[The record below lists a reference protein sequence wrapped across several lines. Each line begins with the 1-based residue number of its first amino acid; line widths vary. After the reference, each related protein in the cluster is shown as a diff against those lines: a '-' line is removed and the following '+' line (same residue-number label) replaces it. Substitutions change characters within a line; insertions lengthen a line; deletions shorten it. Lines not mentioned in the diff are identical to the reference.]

1 MKSLEVEDVI
11 SGYGE
16 GDILHGVS
24 LWMEK
29 AEMVSI
35 IGPNGAGK
43 STLLKTIVGLLR
55 LKQGIIRFKG
65 ITISGRRPA
74 EISRLGICYVPQEEN
89 VFPTLT
95 VVENLEMGAYIIR
108 EDLRERVEQ
117 VYHIFPILRERRLVK
132 AGTLSGGERQMLAM
146 GMALMVS
153 PELLILDEP
162 SAGLSPNLV
171 EEIFGKIQ
179 EINRTGVGILMVEQN
194 AWKSLQIAHRAYILV
209 MGRNRLEGTAR
220 EFLENPEIRESFL
233 GK

>member
-1 MKSLEVEDVI
+1 MKSLEVEGVV

-16 GDILHGVS
+16 GDILHGVF

-29 AEMVSI
+29 DEMVSI

-55 LKQGIIRFKG
+55 LRQGSIRFKG
-65 ITISGRRPA
+65 KAISGLKPA
-74 EISRLGICYVPQEEN
+74 DISKLGICYVPQEEN
-89 VFPTLT
+89 IFPTLT
-95 VVENLEMGAYIIR
+95 VAENLEMGAYIVRESIR
-108 EDLRERVEQ
+108 GRVEK
-117 VYHIFPILRERRLVK
+117 VNEIFPVLRERRLVK

-162 SAGLSPNLV
+162 SAGLGPNLV
-171 EEIFGKIQ
+171 EEIFEKIQ
-179 EINRTGVGILMVEQN
+179 EINKKGVGILMVEQN

-209 MGRNRLEGTAR
+209 MGRNRMEGTAK

>member
-24 LWMEK
+24 LRMEEE
-29 AEMVSI
+29 EMVSI

-65 ITISGRRPA
+65 MTISGRRPA

-108 EDLRERVEQ
+108 EDLRERVERI
-117 VYHIFPILRERRLVK
+117 YHLFPILRERRMVK

-153 PELLILDEP
+153 PALLILDEP

-171 EEIFGKIQ
+171 EEIFSKIQ
-179 EINRTGVGILMVEQN
+179 EINKTGVGILMVEQN

-209 MGRNRLEGTAR
+209 MGRNRLEGTAK